1 MNEKD
6 MLKLKASLTMPS
18 EMTDAL
24 IKKCEYSDKQC
35 IGGTRSGR
43 FRRLCAA
50 AAAVICLFAVGTTS
64 FAYNVYQEKQ
74 LAVFMEADL
83 SREEIDRIGQK
94 IAEIGEISSCQYI
107 SGDEAWE
114 AFKAAYLTDGEG
126 AEMTGLTAAFEENPL
141 ADSFNYRVSVRLN
154 ADTQAVREQIG
165 RLPGVRKIT
174 TVREA
179 EASRAA
185 GPE

>member
-6 MLKLKASLTMPS
+6 MLNLKESLTMPS

-24 IKKCEYSDKQC
+24 IKKCEYSPRQR
-35 IGGTRSGR
+35 IGCTRSGR
-43 FRRLCAA
+43 FRSLCAA
-50 AAAVICLFAVGTTS
+50 AAAVFCLFAAGTTS

-83 SREEIDRIGQK
+83 SREEIDHIGQ
-94 IAEIGEISSCQYI
+94 EITRIEEISSCQYI
-107 SGDEAWE
+107 SGDKAWGE
-114 AFKAAYLTDGEG
+114 FKAAYLTDENG
-126 AEMTGLTAAFEENPL
+126 AEMTGLTASFKENPL

-154 ADTQAVREQIG
+154 ADTQAVREQLG

-179 EASRAA
+179 EKNASTI
-185 GPE
+185 P

>member
-6 MLKLKASLTMPS
+6 MLNLKASLTMPS

-24 IKKCEYSDKQC
+24 IKKCDDSHRQH
-35 IGGTRSGR
+35 IGCTRSGR
-43 FRRLCAA
+43 FRSLCAA
-50 AAAVICLFAVGTTS
+50 AAAVFCLFAAGTTS

-83 SREEIDRIGQK
+83 SREEIDHIGQ
-94 IAEIGEISSCQYI
+94 EITRIEEISSCQYI
-107 SGDEAWE
+107 SGDEAWAE
-114 AFKAAYLTDGEG
+114 FKAAYLTDENG
-126 AEMTGLTAAFEENPL
+126 AEMTGLTASFKENPL

-154 ADTQAVREQIG
+154 ADTQAVREQLG

-179 EASRAA
+179 EKSA
-185 GPE
+185 GTIQ

>member
-18 EMTDAL
+18 DMTDTL
-24 IKKCEYSDKQC
+24 IKINEYSPKQR
-35 IGGTRSGR
+35 GRTRSGR
-43 FRRLCAA
+43 FRSLCAA
-50 AAAVICLFAVGTTS
+50 AAAVFCLFAVGTTS
-64 FAYNVYQEKQ
+64 LAYNVYQEKQ

-83 SREEIDRIGQK
+83 SREEIDHTGQEIARI
-94 IAEIGEISSCQYI
+94 EEISSCQYI

-114 AFKAAYLTDGEG
+114 AFKAAYLTDGDG
-126 AEMTGLTAAFEENPL
+126 GEMTSLTAAFEENPL

-179 EASRAA
+179 EKSA
-185 GPE
+185 GTIP

>member
-6 MLKLKASLTMPS
+6 MLNLKASLTMPS
-18 EMTDAL
+18 EMTDTL
-24 IKKCEYSDKQC
+24 IKKCEYSHRQR
-35 IGGTRSGR
+35 IGCTRSGR
-43 FRRLCAA
+43 FRSLCAA
-50 AAAVICLFAVGTTS
+50 ATAVFCLFAAGTTS

-74 LAVFMEADL
+74 LAVFMEADI
-83 SREEIDRIGQK
+83 SWEEIDHIGQE
-94 IAEIGEISSCQYI
+94 IARIEEISSCQYI

-114 AFKAAYLTDGEG
+114 EFKAAYLTDGDGVE
-126 AEMTGLTAAFEENPL
+126 LTAAFKENPL

-154 ADTQAVREQIG
+154 ADTQAVREQLG

-179 EASRAA
+179 EKSA
-185 GPE
+185 GTIP